1 MFETAPQPM
10 PMRKTVS
17 VVDRQVKSGGSFDKK
32 DPLFDKILRENLDDG
47 SLGDFARYVPTADK
61 GEKEPEP
68 EISDNE
74 NSEYGESQSA
84 RAEHGAN
91 EADAEEYSDIPFS
104 DSAELSPTV
113 AVEAQRTEI
122 EFGLDIP
129 VREVRPDE
137 IIISD
142 TPDSEPESEQ
152 EREVDGEYTS
162 NSQNNEI
169 MENYT
174 SKRASVMLR
183 LGTVSIFA
191 LILLFIENI
200 AFFGVDIV
208 SMFGAR
214 ATPATLALAD
224 AFLVSLCALLSIR
237 EIISSFK
244 GIGRCRLTP
253 SFFATLTVIISA
265 ICSLMISIF
274 TEAVA
279 PMYGLSAALG
289 VVMLLLLEYFN
300 ISAQM
305 EAFSVVS
312 SSGDKLVCEISPTT
326 DREFEVMGREQ
337 TVRIKKTG
345 FVLDFFKNARS
356 ALPPTRTNF
365 VLACVS
371 VATALALSIIAPLA
385 FGGGFVGAL
394 SVFALTSAA
403 ALPTFVICTRIY
415 SVYCISRRARE
426 AGSAII
432 GDRAVENYSGVDS
445 MLFEDVEAFPS
456 SLTKVVKIKLVSDCA
471 LPEALYYVASLFGH
485 VGGPLETV
493 FGVASVELE
502 ASDRVTL
509 TGALDDGLSATV
521 DDVEVCVGSQ
531 RYMESLG
538 VDVAYDSEDLRRIQA
553 GPISIMY
560 LSLNGKYCG
569 KFYIQYAFDRNFAR
583 RVVELRRAGI
593 TTCIRTFDPNIN
605 DEIIKKTTKLSAFG
619 IKVVNKVDGE
629 VMDFGERAMPSTLIT
644 KYTSAQLIKT
654 ILLCKR
660 TGIVSHFASVG
671 KILTLSLGALA
682 VFASACFGVV
692 GSIYSIYP
700 VLYHAFFALL
710 YSLVAKLYLK

>member
-1 MFETAPQPM
+1 
-10 PMRKTVS
+10 
-17 VVDRQVKSGGSFDKK
+17 
-32 DPLFDKILRENLDDG
+32 
-47 SLGDFARYVPTADK
+47 
-61 GEKEPEP
+61 
-68 EISDNE
+68 
-74 NSEYGESQSA
+74 
-84 RAEHGAN
+84 
-91 EADAEEYSDIPFS
+91 
-104 DSAELSPTV
+104 
-113 AVEAQRTEI
+113 
-122 EFGLDIP
+122 
-129 VREVRPDE
+129 
-137 IIISD
+137 
-142 TPDSEPESEQ
+142 
-152 EREVDGEYTS
+152 
-162 NSQNNEI
+162 
-169 MENYT
+169 
-174 SKRASVMLR
+174 
-183 LGTVSIFA
+183 
-191 LILLFIENI
+191 
-200 AFFGVDIV
+200 
-208 SMFGAR
+208 
-214 ATPATLALAD
+214 
-224 AFLVSLCALLSIR
+224 
-237 EIISSFK
+237 
-244 GIGRCRLTP
+244 
-253 SFFATLTVIISA
+253 
-265 ICSLMISIF
+265 
-274 TEAVA
+274 
-279 PMYGLSAALG
+279 
-289 VVMLLLLEYFN
+289 
-300 ISAQM
+300 
-305 EAFSVVS
+305 
-312 SSGDKLVCEISPTT
+312 
-326 DREFEVMGREQ
+326 
-337 TVRIKKTG
+337 
-345 FVLDFFKNARS
+345 
-356 ALPPTRTNF
+356 
-365 VLACVS
+365 
-371 VATALALSIIAPLA
+371 
-385 FGGGFVGAL
+385 
-394 SVFALTSAA
+394 
-403 ALPTFVICTRIY
+403 
-415 SVYCISRRARE
+415 
-426 AGSAII
+426 
-432 GDRAVENYSGVDS
+432 